1 MTYNSTAQEV
11 PALVSPEDRATI
23 RILVV
28 DDEETF
34 RSSCASLLSAQGYQT
49 EVCAKGED
57 AIDLIRRKRFDIML
71 VDLFLRHMSG
81 LKVIQAALEV
91 APEVIA
97 VIMTGNPTIES
108 SVTALQEGAWDYLP
122 KPFSATQLE
131 VLIGRAA
138 HAVMVGREQSDPTP
152 PMEASATRDHN
163 SPQLIGD
170 SKSFTEVLALAHKV
184 AGTDASVFL
193 IGESGTGKEVI
204 AQYIHAHSR
213 RRTRELVPVNSAA
226 IPETLLESEMFG
238 HVEGAFTGATKV
250 KKGLLEVSNGGTMFL
265 DELTE
270 MPTVI
275 QAKLLRVIQDGVL
288 RRLGST
294 KIDAV
299 VDVRFIAATNRDP
312 HQAVQEGLLR
322 RDLYYRLRVV
332 PIRLAPLR
340 ERPEDIPSLANHF
353 LEEFWITHRA
363 TSRGLP
369 SLSDAA
375 MAALMAHPWRGN
387 IRELRNVLEHAVV
400 LADPDAELQPDQ
412 IPFLND
418 ELSLGGDGEALD
430 FNFHRGGGLEEY
442 HQARDRIL
450 GEFEHAYLRSVVR
463 SSRGNMSEAA
473 KLAGVDRTTLYRLM
487 QKHDTNQ
494 HELMSFMPS

>member
-1 MTYNSTAQEV
+1 
-11 PALVSPEDRATI
+11 
-23 RILVV
+23 
-28 DDEETF
+28 
-34 RSSCASLLSAQGYQT
+34 
-49 EVCAKGED
+49 
-57 AIDLIRRKRFDIML
+57 
-71 VDLFLRHMSG
+71 
-81 LKVIQAALEV
+81 
-91 APEVIA
+91 
-97 VIMTGNPTIES
+97 
-108 SVTALQEGAWDYLP
+108 
-122 KPFSATQLE
+122 
-131 VLIGRAA
+131 
-138 HAVMVGREQSDPTP
+138 
-152 PMEASATRDHN
+152 MEASATRDHN

-265 DELTE
+265 DE
-270 MPTVI
+270 
-275 QAKLLRVIQDGVL
+275 
-288 RRLGST
+288 
-294 KIDAV
+294 
-299 VDVRFIAATNRDP
+299 RDP